1 MAFLPYLSSYLTNAN
16 RNGNFERFI
25 FQADCTPLLQS
36 SEGFSQGNLEWNR
49 DKNTT
54 ENSATLKMWWNCWHK
69 AKFSLSYNSYIVKT
83 KTINF
88 FSFLIIFSWICI
100 LWTRGSTT
108 RKKCCDTPCQ
118 QDEMQDAKKQKQ
130 EDLSCLCRI
139 RKLPGLFC
147 LSTIMELSS
156 TLKIIAWSHSPA
168 TGKERLI
175 KSICYNSATNLCN
188 GTHNK

>member
-83 KTINF
+83 RTINF
-88 FSFLIIFSWICI
+88 FPFWLFSLESAFSELEEVLLERNAVIHHASKMRCRMPKSRSRRIWVFCAG
-100 LWTRGSTT
+100 LGS
-108 RKKCCDTPCQ
+108 CLASSACQ
-118 QDEMQDAKKQKQ
+118 Q
-130 EDLSCLCRI
+130 
-139 RKLPGLFC
+139 
-147 LSTIMELSS
+147 
-156 TLKIIAWSHSPA
+156 
-168 TGKERLI
+168 
-175 KSICYNSATNLCN
+175 
-188 GTHNK
+188 